1 MPLLFIHKKREGMST
16 QNQTLK
22 TEFSIHP
29 ATQIGHV
36 ALIVSNLENQIEF
49 YTQVL
54 GFRLH
59 WQDGN
64 RAGLGAGG
72 ADLLRLTEEPDL
84 KRYRGV
90 TGLYHFAVLFP
101 NRRELARAVARL
113 FAANYDNYP
122 TDHIMTKTTY
132 LDDPEGNGIELYAE
146 SPEDGSWTMA
156 NGEYITR
163 RADGSL
169 SSGREPLDV
178 EALFKTL
185 SEEDRL
191 DLSIPSETRVGHV
204 HLHVRDIDEAVDF
217 YHGVIGFDVMGVA
230 KAFRMGFVS
239 AGGYHHHI
247 GLNTWQGQGAPPPPA
262 DAAGLRY
269 FSIELP
275 DQKALDQVTVRID
288 EAGIPSNQ
296 TEDGLLVHDPSQ
308 NGVML
313 SLRPAQ
319 EGG

>member
-1 MPLLFIHKKREGMST
+1 MNT
-16 QNQTLK
+16 QDQPAK

-29 ATQIGHV
+29 ATRIGHV
-36 ALIVSNLENQIEF
+36 SLTVANLENQVAF
-49 YTQVL
+49 YTQIL
-54 GFRLH
+54 GFKLH
-59 WQDGN
+59 WREGN

-72 ADLLRLTEEPDL
+72 ADLLRLTEEPNL

-101 NRRELARAVARL
+101 NRRELARAMARL
-113 FAANYDNYP
+113 FAAKYENYP

-146 SPEDGSWTMA
+146 SPEDGSWSMT

-178 EALFKTL
+178 DALFKNL
-185 SEEDRL
+185 NEDDRL
-191 DLSIPSETRVGHV
+191 DQSVPPETRVGHV
-204 HLHVRDIDEAVDF
+204 HLHVRDVDEAVDF
-217 YHGVIGFDVMGVA
+217 YHGMIGFDVMGVA

-247 GLNTWQGQGAPPPPA
+247 GLNTWQGEGAPPPPA

-269 FSIELP
+269 LTVELP
-275 DQKALDQVTVRID
+275 NQDALDQVIERID
-288 EAGIPSNQ
+288 ASGIPSNQ

-313 SLRPAQ
+313 SLRQDQ
-319 EGG
+319 EQDPSVA